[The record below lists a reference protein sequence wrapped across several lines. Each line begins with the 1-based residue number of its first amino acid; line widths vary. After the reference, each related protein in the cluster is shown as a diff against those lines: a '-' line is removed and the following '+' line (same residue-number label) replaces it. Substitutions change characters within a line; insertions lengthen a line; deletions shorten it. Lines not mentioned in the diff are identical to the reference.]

1 MLSRALVGSCLSPF
15 CSFLMV
21 ALSWLA
27 DWNENMRCS
36 APCVACI
43 LLQEQAEME
52 GWPISFVEFFKVGFP
67 VMIISL
73 LVTNVYLFLMN
84 FAFWQST
91 AGQ

>member
-1 MLSRALVGSCLSPF
+1 ML
-15 CSFLMV
+15 CSLCRMHTFT
-21 ALSWLA
+21 
-27 DWNENMRCS
+27 R
-36 APCVACI
+36 
-43 LLQEQAEME
+43 QAEME

-84 FAFWQST
+84 FAFWQSS